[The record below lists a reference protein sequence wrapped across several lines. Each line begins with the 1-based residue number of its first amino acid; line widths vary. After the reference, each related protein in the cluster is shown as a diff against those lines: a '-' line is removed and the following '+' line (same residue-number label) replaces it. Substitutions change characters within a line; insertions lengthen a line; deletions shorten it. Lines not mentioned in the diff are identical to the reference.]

1 MKFPMTPVSL
11 RMRSLM
17 VALSAATLGAC
28 SMIPAYERPAAPV
41 PASFPQA
48 APSEASAAAQQAQAV
63 AWRDYFADARLRE
76 VIALALQNNR
86 DLRVAALNIERARAQ
101 YGIQRAD
108 LFPTIAASGG
118 QSAQRVPGDLN
129 SSGASTVSRQYS
141 ANLGF
146 ASYELDFF
154 GRVRSLEEQALQTYL
169 GTEEARRSAQISL
182 VAEVANAWLR
192 LAADRERLAL
202 ARSTFETRQ
211 KSFELTQRSF
221 DAGAVSAL
229 DLRQAETLLQTAR
242 ADAARYAALVA
253 QDENALALVVG
264 AGVSPALLPQ
274 GLDAAIASVAELP
287 AGVPSEVLTRR
298 PDVVQAEYALRA
310 ANASIGAARAAFF
323 PSITLTATVGT
334 ASASLDGLFESGSRA
349 WSFMPQIRIP
359 IFETGRLQASLD
371 VAEIQRDITIAQYE
385 KAIQSAFREVADAL
399 ADRATLAEQ
408 LDARRKLVEA
418 TQKSFEL
425 SEARYKGGV
434 DSYLNLLDAQRSL
447 YAAELE
453 LISVRLSDATNR
465 VALYKALGG
474 GWQ

>member
-1 MKFPMTPVSL
+1 MPPFTP
-11 RMRSLM
+11 RW
-17 VALSAATLGAC
+17 
-28 SMIPAYERPAAPV
+28 
-41 PASFPQA
+41 
-48 APSEASAAAQQAQAV
+48 
-63 AWRDYFADARLRE
+63 WRRTSTPWRW
-76 VIALALQNNR
+76 
-86 DLRVAALNIERARAQ
+86 
-101 YGIQRAD
+101 
-108 LFPTIAASGG
+108 
-118 QSAQRVPGDLN
+118 
-129 SSGASTVSRQYS
+129 SSR
-141 ANLGF
+141 
-146 ASYELDFF
+146 
-154 GRVRSLEEQALQTYL
+154 
-169 GTEEARRSAQISL
+169 
-182 VAEVANAWLR
+182 
-192 LAADRERLAL
+192 
-202 ARSTFETRQ
+202 
-211 KSFELTQRSF
+211 
-221 DAGAVSAL
+221 
-229 DLRQAETLLQTAR
+229 
-242 ADAARYAALVA
+242 
-253 QDENALALVVG
+253 
-264 AGVSPALLPQ
+264 AGVSAELLQ
-274 GLDAAIASVAELP
+274 GLDAAIASVAVLP

-359 IFETGRLQASLD
+359 IFEAGRLQASLD

-418 TQKSFEL
+418 TQKSFDL

>member
-11 RMRSLM
+11 RMRSLV

-211 KSFELTQRSF
+211 KSFDLTQRSF

-359 IFETGRLQASLD
+359 IFEAGRLQASLD

-453 LISVRLSDATNR
+453 LISVRLSEATNR

>member
-211 KSFELTQRSF
+211 KSFDLTQRSF

>member
-11 RMRSLM
+11 RMRSLV

-211 KSFELTQRSF
+211 KSFDLTQRSF

-359 IFETGRLQASLD
+359 IFEAGRLQASLD

>member
-1 MKFPMTPVSL
+1 M
-11 RMRSLM
+11 
-17 VALSAATLGAC
+17 
-28 SMIPAYERPAAPV
+28 
-41 PASFPQA
+41 
-48 APSEASAAAQQAQAV
+48 
-63 AWRDYFADARLRE
+63 
-76 VIALALQNNR
+76 
-86 DLRVAALNIERARAQ
+86 
-101 YGIQRAD
+101 
-108 LFPTIAASGG
+108 
-118 QSAQRVPGDLN
+118 PGDLN
-129 SSGASTVSRQYS
+129 SSGESVVSRQFS

-146 ASYELDFF
+146 AAYELDFF
-154 GRVRSLEEQALQTYL
+154 GRVRSLEEQALQVYL
-169 GTEEARRSAQISL
+169 GTERARRSAQISL

-229 DLRQAETLLQTAR
+229 DLRQAETLLQTRAR
-242 ADAARYAALVA
+242 RCRPLRRAGGAGRERPGVGRRRGRVGGTAAAGARCGDRQRGRAARRRAVRSA
-253 QDENALALVVG
+253 D
-264 AGVSPALLPQ
+264 P
-274 GLDAAIASVAELP
+274 
-287 AGVPSEVLTRR
+287 PS
-298 PDVVQAEYALRA
+298 DVVQAEYALRA

-359 IFETGRLQASLD
+359 IFEAGRLQASLD

>member
-192 LAADRERLAL
+192 LAADGERLAL

-211 KSFELTQRSF
+211 KSFDLTQRSF